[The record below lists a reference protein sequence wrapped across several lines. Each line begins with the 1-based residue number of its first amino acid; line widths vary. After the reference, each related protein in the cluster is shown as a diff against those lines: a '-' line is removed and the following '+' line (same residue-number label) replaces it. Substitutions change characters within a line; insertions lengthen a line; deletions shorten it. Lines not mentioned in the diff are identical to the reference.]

1 MCIEKNWSI
10 LIDMHYMEEMD
21 TQNQIITLKSM
32 THTLEED
39 SLVLKNPI
47 LAREDGQSAIEF
59 ILTFAFSLGFVFLF
73 VNLALNL
80 TAGYL
85 NHYVNFMASRA
96 YLTADTGVDNVDNT
110 LNNAAG
116 QARAVFDKYPLTAFG
131 IDAEFEVVP
140 MGTRN
145 GLFVGT
151 TSTFSKPISSMS
163 IVGST
168 EEATLLSES
177 LIGKE
182 PVRRTC
188 YDLICGAMTGNPSC
202 NSPEEFTMVLYDNGC

>member
-1 MCIEKNWSI
+1 MFIKENWSI
-10 LIDMHYMEEMD
+10 LIDMLYMEEKD
-21 TQNQIITLKSM
+21 TQNQTTAQSLM
-32 THTLEED
+32 THTQEED
-39 SLVLKNPI
+39 SLVRKNPI
-47 LAREDGQSAIEF
+47 LGHEDGQSAIEF

-85 NHYVNFMASRA
+85 NHYVNFMASRT

-116 QARAVFDKYPLTAFG
+116 QARDVFDKYPLAAFG
-131 IDAEFEVVP
+131 VDADFEVIR

-145 GLFVGT
+145 GLYVGT

-182 PVRRTC
+182 PVRKTC

-202 NSPEEFTMVLYDNGC
+202 NSPEDFTMVLYDNGC